1 MGVDVISMSWT
12 MDKTEQTSE
21 NVTRQLD
28 EALQRAYNKGIVMLC
43 AARDEGVENPGL
55 RSYPAAGAKDIFRIG
70 AAAPTGI
77 SSEKTNREAV
87 DFLFPGTELRDASSE
102 LKYPEMPAVD
112 GSSSATALASG
123 LVALLLFILSM
134 DIKNRNWRKM
144 RYNMIQDILKNV
156 VAGVPG
162 EDKKYVQ
169 VWQLFERF
177 TQPKTEGDCSK
188 LQDLIDHLYSKTSH

>member
-1 MGVDVISMSWT
+1 
-12 MDKTEQTSE
+12 MDKTEQMSD
-21 NVTRQLD
+21 NVTKQLD
-28 EALQRAYNKGIVMLC
+28 EALRKANTKGIVMLC

-55 RSYPAAGAKDIFRIG
+55 RSYPAAGANDIFKIG

-87 DFLFPGTELRDASSE
+87 DFLFPGTELRDASPE
-102 LKYPEMPAVD
+102 LKFPEMPAVD

-123 LVALLLFILSM
+123 LVALLLSILSL
-134 DIKNRNWRKM
+134 DTKKNRDWSKM
-144 RYNMIQDILKNV
+144 RYHRIRDILKNV

-169 VWQLFERF
+169 IWQLFERF
-177 TQPKTEGDCSK
+177 TQPKTEGDGKK
-188 LQDLIDHLYSKTSH
+188 LQDLIDHLYSKTSHY